1 MGRIR
6 KMAKDDLLLQIFAY
20 MLLIAMIIVFLF
32 PIINVISLSFS
43 GRQYVE
49 RRDVLLWPLGFN
61 LDSYRMIFEH
71 QYVIGSFFNS
81 VIYTFV
87 GTLYSLTLTVFGA
100 YALAHKRLR
109 FRSLITLLIAFTMLF
124 SGGLIPTFLLVRDLG
139 FLDKMWALI
148 IPLAI
153 SPWNLIVMRTV
164 FQQNPDSLEE
174 SAKIDGAGYFRILF
188 RIIIP
193 ISLPVIATIGLFYTV
208 DKWNDFF
215 NALVYLSTK
224 SKFPL
229 QLIAR
234 EILVT
239 FSDQSLNRIVNA
251 ADADRMN
258 FTPMTFRAALIVI
271 SITPL
276 MLVYPFLQKYF
287 VKGVM
292 IGAIKG

>member
-1 MGRIR
+1 MGRMR
-6 KMAKDDLLLQIFAY
+6 KMAKDDLVLELFAY
-20 MLLIAMIIVFLF
+20 SLLTLMTVVFLF
-32 PIINVISLSFS
+32 PIINVVSLSFS
-43 GRQYVE
+43 GRLYVE
-49 RRDVLLWPLGFN
+49 RREVLLWPLGFN
-61 LDSYRMIFEH
+61 LDSYKMIFEH
-71 QYVIGSFFNS
+71 QYIVGSFFNS
-81 VIYTFV
+81 VKYTLI
-87 GTLYSLTLTVFGA
+87 GTIYSLTLTIFGA
-100 YALAHKRLR
+100 YALSHKRLR
-109 FRSLITLLIAFTMLF
+109 GRNLITFFIAFTMLF
-124 SGGLIPTFLLVRDLG
+124 SGGLIPTFLLVRDLDM
-139 FLDKMWALI
+139 LDTMWALI

-174 SAKIDGAGYFRILF
+174 SAKIDGAGYFLILF

-215 NALVYLSTK
+215 NSLVYLSTK

-251 ADADRMN
+251 ADVERMN